1 MPDTSL
7 SQTIN
12 WTTARIRALQVDL
25 ADEAAEDRLLA
36 MRQCLENACLDLDG
50 TGRQKLLGAL
60 RERFPALP
68 SAIELPA
75 VDELPAIDELPPD
88 AAELARRLV
97 ERVAAADEEEQSR
110 AAAVLSEAGLVIEGE
125 PAEVPSA
132 ADLPMGDLVAALAAR
147 VQTLGPEA
155 KQGVLT
161 SLGIEPPPAGPT
173 APADGGGQVLPHL
186 AEAVGQLNTILQAM
200 WDNLRPD
207 RSDGRY
213 PTRGLE
219 DELTSWLAGEN
230 SLTAPQL
237 RSRVNELVRFAAAV
251 FAALPVSLDT
261 YTRQLANRLKPATI
275 ENLVGTGMLAKRKC
289 WDRYCQLAEK
299 EFSSDHAQKNLLSI
313 LLGEIR
319 NMRNA
324 GGA

>member
-50 TGRQKLLGAL
+50 AGRQKLLGAL

-68 SAIELPA
+68 SATDQP
-75 VDELPAIDELPPD
+75 VPVVDELPPD
-88 AAELARRLV
+88 AAELAKRLV

-110 AAAVLSEAGLVIEGE
+110 AAAVLSEAGLVVEGE
-125 PAEVPSA
+125 PAEAPSA

-147 VQTLGPEA
+147 VQTLGPGA

-161 SLGIEPPPAGPT
+161 SLGIEPPPAAPP
-173 APADGGGQVLPHL
+173 APAPPAGGEGQALPHL
-186 AEAVGQLNTILQAM
+186 AEAMGQLNTILQAM

-207 RSDGRY
+207 RADGRY

-219 DELTSWLAGEN
+219 DELRAWLAGEN

-275 ENLVGTGMLAKRKC
+275 ENVVGTGMLAKRKC

-319 NMRNA
+319 NMRDA